1 MVKRTIEKLLQ
12 DGVNIIKKREY
23 NNPFLD
29 VQLILSYLLN
39 KDKIY
44 LILNKDEEVED
55 NIVGKFYEMIEKRN
69 LGYPL
74 QYMINS
80 QEFMGLEFFVQE
92 GVLVP
97 RPDTETLVEK
107 VINYVKNSNLNNE
120 NIKILDIGT
129 GSGAIAISLG
139 YYLKNSHVTA
149 IDISDVAIETAK
161 INVGKLNLNNVN
173 IEKIDIFNFNGTEI
187 IDDKYDIVVSNP
199 PYIES
204 DEISY
209 LPTEVSQY
217 EPKLALDGGKD
228 GLEYYRQ
235 IVKIFK
241 EIHESNSMLSVE
253 IGYNQK
259 RAVTEI
265 FEKSNI
271 FQKIEW
277 DKDLSGIYRVVSGFL

>member
-12 DGVNIIKKREY
+12 DGVNTIKKGEY

-161 INVGKLNLNNVN
+161 INVRKLNLNNVN

-204 DEISY
+204 GEISY

>member
-161 INVGKLNLNNVN
+161 INVRKLNLNNVN

-187 IDDKYDIVVSNP
+187 VDDKYDIVVSNP

-204 DEISY
+204 GEISY